1 MNMPARAVFS
11 LGLAVAGIVAAA
23 SPLPA
28 QLVLGQ
34 YEDEAPFRTW
44 NTFPF
49 VGAPRLALG
58 ETGLACAVDATA
70 ALSNPALLLKL
81 TRWTIT
87 LNGSFQAAD
96 CFRYGP
102 VNTGVISSSDN
113 ITGSEFGPDFGAV
126 AYRSE
131 RWALAIA
138 SGVQE
143 SYARPPVDLKLSSG
157 RDVYYENSF
166 DQSGRLRTV
175 TVSAAHRLG
184 RTIGIGLGLNYAWGS
199 LRRTSVEERALS
211 GTKITNEIIQNL
223 SGIFIHGGL
232 TWDPSDKLT
241 LALTV
246 RGPGAK
252 KARSLSRLR
261 FEASSSAT
269 DILIEDSATDFLRQP
284 WVIGLGAAFRLLDG
298 LTLSSD
304 AFYYAWSRYNPDY
317 FGEPLGRNFR
327 DILRLGAGVEYL
339 SSFRLFGREYGYP
352 LRLGFLY
359 DPQPMENPHSAYGV
373 VTFGTGIHGKTAR
386 FDLGVAAGKEAGS
399 GRGLT
404 VRKIA
409 LTLSLHF

>member
-1 MNMPARAVFS
+1 MNTPARAFLA
-11 LGLAVAGIVAAA
+11 LGLAVAGFLAAA

-58 ETGLACAVDATA
+58 ETGLAFAVDATA
-70 ALSNPALLLKL
+70 ALSNPALLLQL

-96 CFRYGP
+96 FFRFGP
-102 VNTGVISSSDN
+102 VNTGVLSSAAN
-113 ITGSEFGPDFGAV
+113 LTGSEFGLDLGAV
-126 AYRSE
+126 SYRGE
-131 RWALAIA
+131 RWALALA
-138 SGVQE
+138 SGIQE
-143 SYARPPVDLKLSSG
+143 SYGRPPVDVKLSNG
-157 RDVYYENSF
+157 RSVYYENSF
-166 DQSGRLRTV
+166 EQSGLLRTV
-175 TVSAAHRLG
+175 TVSAAHRPC

-199 LRRTSVEERALS
+199 LRRTSVEERALY
-211 GTKITNEIIQNL
+211 GYKISDEIVQNL

-246 RGPGAK
+246 RGPWAK

-261 FEASSSAT
+261 FEAASSAT
-269 DILIEDSATDFLRQP
+269 DILILDSSTDFLRQP
-284 WVIGLGAAFRLLDG
+284 WVIGLGAAVRLGDG

-304 AFYYAWSRYNPDY
+304 AFFYAWSRYNPDY
-317 FGEPLGRNFR
+317 FGEPLGRNFH
-327 DILRLGAGVEYL
+327 DVFRLGVGVEYR
-339 SSFRLFGREYGYP
+339 SSLRIFGRKYGYP

-359 DPQPMENPHSAYGV
+359 DPQPMETPPSAYKT

-386 FDLGVAAGKEAGS
+386 FDLGAAVGKEAGS
-399 GRGLT
+399 GRGLA

-409 LTLSLHF
+409 LTVSWHF

>member
-1 MNMPARAVFS
+1 MGLIALGMAVTGFM
-11 LGLAVAGIVAAA
+11 AAA

-81 TRWTIT
+81 SRWTIT

-96 CFRYGP
+96 FFRYGP
-102 VNTGVISSSDN
+102 VNTGVISSTAN
-113 ITGSEFGPDFGAV
+113 LTGSEIGLDFGAV
-126 AYRSE
+126 AYRGE
-131 RWALAIA
+131 RWALSAAAGI
-138 SGVQE
+138 QE
-143 SYARPPVDLKLSSG
+143 SYGRPPVDLKISNG

-166 DQSGRLRTV
+166 DQSGFLRTV

-199 LRRTSVEERALS
+199 LCRTSMEERAAI
-211 GTKITNEIIQNL
+211 GYKTTDEIIQNL
-223 SGIFIHGGL
+223 SGISFHGGL
-232 TWDPSDKLT
+232 TWDPSEKLT
-241 LALTV
+241 LALAV
-246 RGPGAK
+246 RSPTAR

-261 FEASSSAT
+261 FEASSAAT
-269 DILIEDSATDFLRQP
+269 DILIEDSSTDIQRQP
-284 WVIGLGAAFRLLDG
+284 WVIGFGAAFRAIDG
-298 LTLSSD
+298 LTLSAD
-304 AFYYAWSRYNPDY
+304 AFYHAWSRYNPDY

-327 DILRLGAGVEYL
+327 DILRLGAGIEYL
-339 SSFRLFGREYGYP
+339 SSLRLFGRKYGYP

-359 DPQPMENPHSAYGV
+359 DPQPMKNPHSAYGV
-373 VTFGTGIHGKTAR
+373 VTFGSGIHGKTAH
-386 FDLGVAAGKEAGS
+386 FDLGTALGKETGS

-404 VRKIA
+404 IRKIA
-409 LTLSLHF
+409 LTMSLHF